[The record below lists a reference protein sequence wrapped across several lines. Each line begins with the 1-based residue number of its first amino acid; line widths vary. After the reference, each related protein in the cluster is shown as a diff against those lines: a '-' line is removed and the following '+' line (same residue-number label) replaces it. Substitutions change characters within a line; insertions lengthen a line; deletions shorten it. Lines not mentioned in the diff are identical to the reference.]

1 MILRLP
7 VLSGTIAPH
16 DATETSRAAP
26 EGRLTIGEWLR
37 FGPFLAQLV
46 VTRRCNL
53 SCGYCNEY
61 DDHSAPVPFATLD
74 ERLLKLRDLRT
85 WVVCLTGG
93 EPTLHPELVRIVARM
108 RELRFRRRQLI
119 TNGYLLTPKL
129 IEALNDAGLTD
140 LQISVDGVKRNAVT
154 VKVLDPLRIKLLA
167 LSRRARFQVVVSA
180 VIGSARPEEAL
191 AVVRFAR
198 AHGLVPRIILL
209 HDGSGRLN
217 LSAEE
222 LATYREVKR
231 LLGRGGREAADYRE
245 DLIERGRA
253 PFVVAPVRGTSTWTS
268 PARSRGAVRRGRHS
282 SATSPRTRSTICGSS
297 STPRSHAAT
306 AARSVVSAPP
316 RPTTAGE
323 RRQGDARSVTNGAR
337 SPAPCDFRPFH
348 RRAAARSP

>member
-1 MILRLP
+1 MTLRLP
-7 VLSGTIAPH
+7 VLSGTIAH
-16 DATETSRAAP
+16 DDAIEGARAAP
-26 EGRLTIGEWLR
+26 KGRLTIAEWLR

-61 DDHSAPVPFATLD
+61 DDHSPPVPFATLD
-74 ERLLKLRDLRT
+74 ERLLKLRELRT

-154 VKVLDPLRIKLLA
+154 VKVLDPLRVKLRELA
-167 LSRRARFQVVVSA
+167 RRARFQVVVSA
-180 VIGSARPEEAL
+180 VIGSAPPAEAL
-191 AVVRFAR
+191 EVVRFAR
-198 AHGLVPRIILL
+198 AHGLTPRIILL

-222 LATYREVKR
+222 LATYREAKH

-245 DLIERGRA
+245 DLIEGGSA
-253 PFVVAPVRGTSTWTS
+253 PFRCRAGSRYLYVDESGKVAWCSQT
-268 PARSRGAVRRGRHS
+268 RGAFERDLAAYSLDDLRQQFHASKPCSEGCTIGCVRTA
-282 SATSPRTRSTICGSS
+282 SAYDGWR
-297 STPRSHAAT
+297 AQ
-306 AARSVVSAPP
+306 
-316 RPTTAGE
+316 AG
-323 RRQGDARSVTNGAR
+323 
-337 SPAPCDFRPFH
+337 
-348 RRAAARSP
+348 

>member
-1 MILRLP
+1 MTLRLP
-7 VLSGTIAPH
+7 VLSGTIAH
-16 DATETSRAAP
+16 DDAIEGARAAP
-26 EGRLTIGEWLR
+26 KGRLTIAEWLR

-61 DDHSAPVPFATLD
+61 DDHSPPVPFATLD
-74 ERLLKLRDLRT
+74 ERLLKLRELRT

-154 VKVLDPLRIKLLA
+154 VKVLDPLRVKLRELA
-167 LSRRARFQVVVSA
+167 RRARFQVVVSA
-180 VIGSARPEEAL
+180 VIGSAPPAEAL
-191 AVVRFAR
+191 EVVRFAR
-198 AHGLVPRIILL
+198 AHGLTPRIILL

-222 LATYREVKR
+222 LATYREVKH

-245 DLIERGRA
+245 DLIEGGSA
-253 PFVVAPVRGTSTWTS
+253 PFRCRAGSRYLYVDESGKVAWCSQT
-268 PARSRGAVRRGRHS
+268 RGAFERDLAAYSLDDLRQQFHASKPCSEGCTIGCVRTA
-282 SATSPRTRSTICGSS
+282 SAYDGWR
-297 STPRSHAAT
+297 AQ
-306 AARSVVSAPP
+306 
-316 RPTTAGE
+316 AG
-323 RRQGDARSVTNGAR
+323 
-337 SPAPCDFRPFH
+337 
-348 RRAAARSP
+348 